1 MATRLASLLAVVALV
16 VVDFG
21 CASTPRSGGTN
32 AAAAYAPL
40 AVGHSWSYKV
50 TPGPDEPQTVK
61 IVSRD
66 DQGYFVDD
74 KGGRMAPRS
83 DGIYDGQR
91 FLLLEPLAI
100 GTKWTAV
107 VAPGPQAP
115 KDAAGVTE
123 RYEIT
128 ATDVVV
134 TVPAGTFNDC
144 IEVQA
149 KQSVMDPTSGKPAT
163 LLMQWTWAK
172 NTGLIRVRQSARID
186 GNKEPVATASME
198 LLAFTPAA
206 PASP

>member
-1 MATRLASLLAVVALV
+1 MATRLALLFAGVALV
-16 VVDFG
+16 VG
-21 CASTPRSGGTN
+21 CASTPKSGGDN
-32 AAAAYAPL
+32 AAAAFAPL

-66 DQGYFVDD
+66 DKGYFVDD

-91 FLLLEPLAI
+91 FLLLEPLAV
-100 GTKWTAV
+100 GTKWSAV
-107 VAPGPQAP
+107 VPAGPQAP
-115 KDAAGVTE
+115 VGAPGVTE
-123 RYEIT
+123 HYEII
-128 ATDVVV
+128 ATDAVV

-149 KQSVMDPTSGKPAT
+149 KQSVTDPTSGKPAT

-172 NTGLIRVRQSARID
+172 NAGLIRVRQSARID
-186 GNKEPVATASME
+186 GNKEPVATATME
-198 LLAFTPAA
+198 LIAFHPATP
-206 PASP
+206 